1 MRLIRLHVESFGCLH
16 DLTLDFRDGLNILCR
31 GNGWG
36 KSTAAALIRVMFYGF
51 LGEGRRGER
60 ENERRRYRPWNGGGI
75 YGGYLIFEAGGNIYR
90 AVRSFGARQKED
102 TFALYDERTG
112 LESRDYSSNL
122 GEELFRIDAES
133 FARTVFTGQM
143 DAPTG
148 ATDGIHAKLGGR
160 LMPAGDAG
168 NYTDAKARI
177 RQEVNRIT
185 PDRKT
190 GRISILSREI
200 DELEALLPGEEKLLR
215 EADELSRSLS
225 AEREELDQVNGK
237 IRGLDSTA
245 ADLAARLDAG
255 GGASDAGSGTSADGR
270 KGAGGG
276 SAGGREGAARPSGA
290 SGAGLL
296 AGALLAACAA
306 TALILWF
313 VKDPAAAR
321 ILFSATLAVC
331 GGAALLGA
339 VRWLRGGKWEQSA
352 EPEAGGHHGETPGS
366 LSRELI
372 RASRDRDSLAGR
384 RDEPLAHI
392 RETEA
397 ALGEARDSLA
407 EIARAKAEAAEKREE
422 REKLSHRLGVLEDT
436 SFYLEKAMQGFSA
449 RYVRPVTDAFARYYR
464 MMTGEEPDSFRVD
477 VDLGLKVV
485 SAGTLRDSA
494 ALSAGLRDL
503 TGLCMRMALVEAMYP
518 NEKPF
523 VVFDDPFVSLDDEKK
538 LRAAQFLKNISTG
551 RQVIYFTCSRAG
563 R

>member
-51 LGEGRRGER
+51 LGEGRRGEW

-90 AVRSFGARQKED
+90 AVRSFGARPKED

-148 ATDGIHAKLGGR
+148 ATSGIHAKLGGR

-255 GGASDAGSGTSADGR
+255 GGASGAGSGISADGG
-270 KGAGGG
+270 K
-276 SAGGREGAARPSGA
+276 GAARPSGA

-321 ILFSATLAVC
+321 ILFSVTLAVC

-339 VRWLRGGKWEQSA
+339 VRWLRGGKREQSA
-352 EPEAGGHHGETPGS
+352 EPEAGGYHGEMPGS

-384 RDEPLAHI
+384 RDELLAHI

-407 EIARAKAEAAEKREE
+407 EIARARAEAAEKREE

-538 LRAAQFLKNISTG
+538 LRTAQFLKNISAG